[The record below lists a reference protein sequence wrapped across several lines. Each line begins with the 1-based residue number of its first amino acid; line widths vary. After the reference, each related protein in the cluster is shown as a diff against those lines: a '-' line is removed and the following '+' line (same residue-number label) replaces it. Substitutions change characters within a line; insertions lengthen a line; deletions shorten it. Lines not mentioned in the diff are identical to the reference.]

1 MVKKEDKN
9 SYEDLLSRAKTLI
22 PEEISETERL
32 EIPKV
37 KGHIQGTKTIITN
50 FFQICKIL
58 DREPDHVLKFL
69 SKELATKADVK
80 NVSVLFNNRIPSV
93 KINEKIQKYADIFV
107 ICKECKKPE
116 TKLIEKNNVLM
127 LKCNACGAEYS
138 IQYKL

>member
-107 ICKECKKPE
+107 ICKECKKPDTE
-116 TKLIEKNNVLM
+116 IVKEGRLSFLHC
-127 LKCNACGAEYS
+127 LACGAKHP
-138 IQYKL
+138 IRGKI

>member
-1 MVKKEDKN
+1 MEKN
-9 SYEDLLSRAKTLI
+9 ENKHYEELLSRAKSLI
-22 PEEISETERL
+22 PEELSETERL

-37 KGHIQGTKTIITN
+37 KGHIQGTKTIIVN

-58 DREPDHVLKFL
+58 DREPDHALKFL

-80 NVSVLFNNRIPSV
+80 NVSVLFNNKISST

-138 IQYKL
+138 IQYRL